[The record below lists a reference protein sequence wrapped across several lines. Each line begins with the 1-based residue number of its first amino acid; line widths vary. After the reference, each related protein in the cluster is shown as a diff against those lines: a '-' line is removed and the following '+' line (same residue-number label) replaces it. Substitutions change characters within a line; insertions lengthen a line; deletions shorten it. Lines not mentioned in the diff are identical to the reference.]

1 MAAQVDRDIHGL
13 LEKMHD
19 LLQELDRAC
28 LASRAAWTSFVR
40 LHEDIR
46 VSSEALRP
54 IRRGLYHQSGRAQS
68 SAG

>member
-1 MAAQVDRDIHGL
+1 MAAQVDTDIQRL

-28 LASRAAWTSFVR
+28 LASRVAWKSFVR
-40 LHEDIR
+40 LREDIR

-54 IRRGLYHQSGRAQS
+54 IRSGLYHQSGRPQS